1 MKVSVQLTLLSCL
14 FYEIP
19 THMLFNFVIHIRQQ
33 VKHEMKSHKTHTGYS
48 N

>member
-1 MKVSVQLTLLSCL
+1 MKVSVQLTLFCL

-19 THMLFNFVIHIRQQ
+19 TYMLFIFVIHTRQQ
-33 VKHEMKSHKTHTGYS
+33 VKHEMKSHKSHTGYS